1 MEDRKFTEK
10 ESLEVITSMIS
21 RTKERYNGATMLFM
35 GCVTAITSVLV
46 WLLLSITQNPVWNW
60 LWMLLPVAGGIIAPS
75 MARKQ
80 SQKQGV
86 KPYYDSAIK
95 KIWLGV
101 NLSICFTVLMCVVI
115 QLVTGINCW
124 LAMLIYPLGAI
135 AIAEMAMGILIREIF
150 LVVGGAF
157 GLIIEAVVC
166 VGVAGG
172 FVQGTYGFLPL
183 FIPLAIMM
191 LIPGIILHNK
201 AKQRCKN

>member
-1 MEDRKFTEK
+1 MEDRQFTEK

-46 WLLLSITQNPVWNW
+46 WLLLAINQQPVWNW
-60 LWMLLPVAGGIIAPS
+60 LWMILPVAGGIVAPS
-75 MARKQ
+75 IARKQ
-80 SQKQGV
+80 AQKQGV
-86 KPYYDSAIK
+86 KTYYGSAIK

-101 NLSICFTVLMCVVI
+101 TLSICFTVLICVVI
-115 QLVTGINCW
+115 QLFTGINCW

-135 AIAEMAMGILIREIF
+135 AFAEMAMGLLIRENS
-150 LVVGGAF
+150 LVVGGVF

-172 FVQGTYGFLPL
+172 FVQETYGFLPL

-191 LIPGIILHNK
+191 LIPGVILHNK
-201 AKQRCKN
+201 AKRQCKN